1 MTDYQ
6 TELQSIERRIEEI
19 VDGKPA
25 DIAWGS
31 ERTARLLY
39 LRFQHISLTGDIARL
54 ARLDLAI
61 DAAIG
66 WSSRH
71 ADLWLLKAYIAIQL
85 HRFSDAQI
93 YLGMDESL
101 PTSAAGQL
109 VQSDVDLQ
117 QGRYA
122 ASRAE
127 VETALGEDLTWD
139 GLARLAHLHCV
150 LGDIDAA
157 DRIYTE
163 AQDELTAK
171 QMRAYAW
178 LEVQRGRMYF
188 QRGRHDRALASYQ
201 RANAAYS
208 GYWLVEQSI
217 AELMGAQGRF
227 GEAISTYTRLYAMMP
242 KPEWE
247 QALGELYSLSGD
259 ARLAHE
265 WKTRALGHYLESVS
279 RGGVHYFH
287 CLVELYNE
295 LEGQANLALEWARKD
310 EDMRSNYMTQGD
322 LAWASYRNGDVDSA
336 LEWMARALSSGAVS
350 ARLYLQA
357 ACIYAAAGDTKESGR
372 FMRLSMATNPAP
384 AKACLRSGSRP
395 LNTGRDLPRLKMIR
409 KQAGLLL
416 VGCALAQVFIG
427 CSAKQ
432 PAPGTV
438 PDEPHSVNRAASSF
452 PGADED
458 YFHDM
463 DGALPLTADEIK
475 GRNTWIVWTGG
486 DDRLWDILSTKSV
499 GALDFLKTLSSH
511 PSLKFSRDNR
521 WNYLGLVNEPCFEK
535 ATGPDPEKF
544 NLWLDKRSKD
554 CPPDPFEN
562 EAKYP
567 GVKVGARGQTF
578 ADGKTFPVGSYYGY
592 ATGIVGLR
600 LFPNPD
606 FDEAAYKKWDANKY
620 YTDAKYY
627 NSKDLV
633 RPYRV
638 GMSCGFCHIGPSP
651 VKPPEDPENPKWEN
665 LASNVGAQYF
675 WVDRI
680 FSWQSD
686 PKSYVTQ
693 MFHTSRPGT
702 LDTSLV
708 SSDSINNPRTM
719 NAVYD
724 LSARLEQAHRFGKE
738 TLAGGGLNN
747 KQFNDYVPA
756 SSPLATFYKPPDTV
770 FSPRVLKD
778 GSDSVGALGALNRV
792 YLNIGLFSEE
802 WLLHFNPLIG
812 GKKFSPI
819 EISVAEKNSSYWQAT
834 EAQTPDMALFFLK
847 STAPHKLKD
856 APGGEAYLS
865 KDTATLARGKVVFAE
880 RCARCHSSKLPEK
893 VEGLDPD
900 GCSGKDYL
908 SCWNKYWQW
917 TKTEDFK
924 AKMRA
929 IVNRPDF
936 LDNNFLAIEDRVPVT
951 LLQTNACSPLAT
963 NAIKD
968 NIWDNFSSQTYK
980 DLPSVGTITVYNPM
994 TGAPQPYQMPGG
1006 GRGYTRPASLISV
1019 WSTAPFLLNN
1029 SVGKFNSSPSVESRM
1044 DSFQDSIEKML
1055 WPEKRDKDKVL
1066 GDKVPGT
1073 IDRTTMRSYLEVAP
1087 GYIPDELRPLNGWFE
1102 RLFPWA
1108 FDNDGGIEIGPIPA
1122 DTPVNLI
1129 ANLMI
1134 RSEDADFPDHLDHD
1148 RRVFELLLKIKHD
1161 LASLPKDASDDDAKK
1176 VLANLVGP
1184 LMDLSKCPDYVVNRG
1199 HYFGTS
1205 AFAEEPGLSD
1215 NDKRALI
1222 EFIKTF

>member
-54 ARLDLAI
+54 AQLDLAI

-409 KQAGLLL
+409 KQAGSLLRRMRTR
-416 VGCALAQVFIG
+416 IG
-427 CSAKQ
+427 
-432 PAPGTV
+432 V
-438 PDEPHSVNRAASSF
+438 H
-452 PGADED
+452 
-458 YFHDM
+458 
-463 DGALPLTADEIK
+463 
-475 GRNTWIVWTGG
+475 
-486 DDRLWDILSTKSV
+486 
-499 GALDFLKTLSSH
+499 
-511 PSLKFSRDNR
+511 
-521 WNYLGLVNEPCFEK
+521 
-535 ATGPDPEKF
+535 
-544 NLWLDKRSKD
+544 
-554 CPPDPFEN
+554 
-562 EAKYP
+562 
-567 GVKVGARGQTF
+567 
-578 ADGKTFPVGSYYGY
+578 
-592 ATGIVGLR
+592 
-600 LFPNPD
+600 
-606 FDEAAYKKWDANKY
+606 
-620 YTDAKYY
+620 
-627 NSKDLV
+627 
-633 RPYRV
+633 
-638 GMSCGFCHIGPSP
+638 
-651 VKPPEDPENPKWEN
+651 
-665 LASNVGAQYF
+665 
-675 WVDRI
+675 
-680 FSWQSD
+680 
-686 PKSYVTQ
+686 
-693 MFHTSRPGT
+693 
-702 LDTSLV
+702 
-708 SSDSINNPRTM
+708 
-719 NAVYD
+719 
-724 LSARLEQAHRFGKE
+724 
-738 TLAGGGLNN
+738 
-747 KQFNDYVPA
+747 
-756 SSPLATFYKPPDTV
+756 
-770 FSPRVLKD
+770 
-778 GSDSVGALGALNRV
+778 
-792 YLNIGLFSEE
+792 
-802 WLLHFNPLIG
+802 
-812 GKKFSPI
+812 
-819 EISVAEKNSSYWQAT
+819 
-834 EAQTPDMALFFLK
+834 
-847 STAPHKLKD
+847 
-856 APGGEAYLS
+856 
-865 KDTATLARGKVVFAE
+865 
-880 RCARCHSSKLPEK
+880 
-893 VEGLDPD
+893 
-900 GCSGKDYL
+900 
-908 SCWNKYWQW
+908 
-917 TKTEDFK
+917 
-924 AKMRA
+924 
-929 IVNRPDF
+929 
-936 LDNNFLAIEDRVPVT
+936 
-951 LLQTNACSPLAT
+951 
-963 NAIKD
+963 
-968 NIWDNFSSQTYK
+968 
-980 DLPSVGTITVYNPM
+980 
-994 TGAPQPYQMPGG
+994 
-1006 GRGYTRPASLISV
+1006 
-1019 WSTAPFLLNN
+1019 
-1029 SVGKFNSSPSVESRM
+1029 
-1044 DSFQDSIEKML
+1044 
-1055 WPEKRDKDKVL
+1055 
-1066 GDKVPGT
+1066 
-1073 IDRTTMRSYLEVAP
+1073 
-1087 GYIPDELRPLNGWFE
+1087 
-1102 RLFPWA
+1102 
-1108 FDNDGGIEIGPIPA
+1108 
-1122 DTPVNLI
+1122 
-1129 ANLMI
+1129 
-1134 RSEDADFPDHLDHD
+1134 
-1148 RRVFELLLKIKHD
+1148 RVFRK
-1161 LASLPKDASDDDAKK
+1161 
-1176 VLANLVGP
+1176 
-1184 LMDLSKCPDYVVNRG
+1184 
-1199 HYFGTS
+1199 TT
-1205 AFAEEPGLSD
+1205 
-1215 NDKRALI
+1215 RAWYGSR
-1222 EFIKTF
+1222 